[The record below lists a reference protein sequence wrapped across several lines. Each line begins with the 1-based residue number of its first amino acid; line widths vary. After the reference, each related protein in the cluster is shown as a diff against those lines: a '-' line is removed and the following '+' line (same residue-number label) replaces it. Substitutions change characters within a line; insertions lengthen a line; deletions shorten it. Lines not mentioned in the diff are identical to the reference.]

1 MSGRGVAMLAKA
13 GLTAAGLTLATAAFG
28 LQATPPAAG
37 GLAPSGKTPTSPP
50 ATAAASAD
58 VVKKGRELFTNWSCG
73 SCHSLADAGA
83 SGHVGPELDG
93 DKGLTKELV
102 INRVTNGQGA
112 MPSFGGQMTDQEIAT
127 IAAYVTQVAAK

>member
-1 MSGRGVAMLAKA
+1 MSGRTGATLAKFGLAGAGLMLAS
-13 GLTAAGLTLATAAFG
+13 AAFG
-28 LQATPPAAG
+28 IQGTP
-37 GLAPSGKTPTSPP
+37 APSAAAAPAQGA
-50 ATAAASAD
+50 ATAGKAD
-58 VVKKGRELFTNWSCG
+58 VVKQGRELFANWSCG

-83 SGHVGPELDG
+83 TGHVGPALDG
-93 DKGLTKELV
+93 DTSLSKELV